1 MFNKILTLHMPARLT
16 CVWVSTGDPHN
27 PLVCVWAEN
36 TPPRKTA
43 KAPSPSNANS
53 GRMPRCA

>member
-16 CVWVSTGDPHN
+16 CVWVSTGNPRN
-27 PLVCVWAEN
+27 PLACVWAET

-43 KAPSPSNANS
+43 KEPSSPNVES
-53 GRMPRCA
+53 GRLPLCA